1 MSLGLES
8 GRTAAID
15 YYGRAA
21 VITEAGSWGGTSS
34 KTPLTVAPFIALLFV
49 GGLVY
54 WLAKE

>member
-15 YYGRAA
+15 YFGRGA

-34 KTPLTVAPFIALLFV
+34 KAPLTVAPVIALLFI
-49 GGLVY
+49 GGLAY
-54 WLAKE
+54 WLAKD